1 MAASSPRSADPKE
14 TSETATRPAAKQA
27 PDAADQGHQ
36 LPCAKSQLELGAGRS
51 LDPDRL
57 QGGSKHLMRVYRDL
71 RGAHPAARLDLPF
84 VLARVPELE
93 PTL

>member
-1 MAASSPRSADPKE
+1 
-14 TSETATRPAAKQA
+14 
-27 PDAADQGHQ
+27 
-36 LPCAKSQLELGAGRS
+36 
-51 LDPDRL
+51 
-57 QGGSKHLMRVYRDL
+57 LMRVYRDL